1 VQLIGSAFMEAHLLR
16 TAARLEAEG
25 VVAAPTAPARP

>member
-1 VQLIGSAFMEAHLLR
+1 MEAHLLR

-25 VVAAPTAPARP
+25 VVAAPIAP